1 MYVELKHRIQLN
13 SSKGCQKYSIVLLSM
28 SLVSHCKS
36 RLSLFVPFIAAHSED
51 ETIATS
57 QHQDNQDQCQCGH
70 KERDGHM
77 VECVALDLFR
87 RHAIVGQVGS
97 KPSSQIIKRSYIL

>member
-1 MYVELKHRIQLN
+1 MPKILHSFTLHEPCI
-13 SSKGCQKYSIVLLSM
+13 
-28 SLVSHCKS
+28 SLQEPL
-36 RLSLFVPFIAAHSED
+36 LSLFVPFIAAHSED